1 MRATTPQRSLPLSVL
16 SQLRSGLLWVAAAV
30 IVFTVIFGDLPGHG
44 KYAGV
49 LQDSCHAPAFGALSV
64 IALILLARWS
74 KAPHTLLMQNA
85 AVVLLMLVLAVTTE
99 LVQGL
104 LGRDAELDDVVSD
117 VVGSL
122 GATGV
127 WTLLQLRTSTEPAAR
142 AGRLVAALVCIATF
156 GYWIQPMVT
165 CAAAY
170 WHRAAQFPVLA
181 QFHSQ
186 RDFYFLHSGGSKSRI
201 VATPGTDGDAGDTAL
216 EVDLDHGR
224 WPGITL
230 FEPAPDWRPYRTLA
244 IDLGNP
250 GSRALLL
257 HVRVNDRTHNDEFD
271 DRFNDSIS
279 LPPGTRTTFRIPLEK
294 IASSPHGR
302 RMDMGRVATLILFH
316 DGGAPGEVLR
326 LQRIWLE

>member
-1 MRATTPQRSLPLSVL
+1 VPQRSLPLAVL
-16 SQLRSGLLWVAAAV
+16 SQLRTGLLWIAAAV

-44 KYAGV
+44 KYVGV

-74 KAPHTLLMQNA
+74 KAPRLLLMQSA
-85 AVVLLMLVLAVTTE
+85 TVVLAMLVLGVTTE
-99 LVQGL
+99 LVQAL
-104 LGRDAELDDVVSD
+104 FGRDAELDDVVSD
-117 VVGSL
+117 AVGSL

-127 WTLLQLRTSTEPAAR
+127 WTLLQLRTSREPAAR
-142 AGRLVAALVCIATF
+142 AGRLVAVVVCIATF
-156 GYWIQPMVT
+156 GYWVQPIVT

-181 QFHSQ
+181 PFTSQ
-186 RDFYFLHSGGSKSRI
+186 RDFYFLRSGGAEFRI
-201 VATPGTDGDAGDTAL
+201 VTTPGSAGGAADTAL
-216 EVDLDHGR
+216 EVDLGQGR

-230 FEPAPDWRPYRTLA
+230 FEPAPDWHRYRILA

-250 GSRALLL
+250 GSRSLAL
-257 HVRVNDRTHNDEFD
+257 HVRVNDRAHNDEFD
-271 DRFNDSIS
+271 DRFNES
-279 LPPGTRTTFRIPLEK
+279 LSVLPGTRTTYRIPLEK

-302 RMDMGRVATLILFH
+302 RMDMSRVAAVILFH
-316 DGGAPGEVLR
+316 DGSAPGEVLR